1 MSAPIKPLTLAIAD
15 DHVLFR
21 KGLVALLKG
30 MKGVEVLYEADNGRQ
45 LIDGMA
51 TRQPDLAIVE
61 MPEMNGVETTRQIRT
76 RYPGVKILIIS
87 MHDEEDLI
95 LNLLEEGAHGYL
107 LKNAEPG
114 EVRKALEDMMDLG
127 FYYNSMVVGVLHKA
141 TLLKRQAGQQ
151 REALNRKE
159 MEVLLLLMQQH
170 TNAEIAEKLSLSIRT
185 VESRRARIMEKTG
198 TRNLAGLLRY
208 AIDQGLVD
216 KNGSKQPW

>member
-1 MSAPIKPLTLAIAD
+1 MKPLSIAIAD

-30 MKGVEVLYEADNGRQ
+30 IKGLEVLYEADNGRQ
-45 LIDGMA
+45 LLEGMA
-51 TRQPDLAIVE
+51 SRQPDLVIVDVE
-61 MPEMNGVETTRQIRT
+61 MPEMDGVETTRQLRT

-107 LKNAEPG
+107 LKNADPA
-114 EVRKALEDMMDLG
+114 EVRKALEDVMDLG
-127 FYYNSMVVGVLHKA
+127 FYYNNMVVGVLHKA

-151 REALNRKE
+151 KEALNQKE
-159 MEVLLLLMQQH
+159 LDVLHLLVQQH
-170 TNAEIAEKLSLSIRT
+170 TNAEVAEKLSVSIRT

-198 TRNLAGLLRY
+198 NRNLAGLLRF
-208 AIDQGLVD
+208 AIDQGLMP
-216 KNGSKQPW
+216 KNGPQQPK